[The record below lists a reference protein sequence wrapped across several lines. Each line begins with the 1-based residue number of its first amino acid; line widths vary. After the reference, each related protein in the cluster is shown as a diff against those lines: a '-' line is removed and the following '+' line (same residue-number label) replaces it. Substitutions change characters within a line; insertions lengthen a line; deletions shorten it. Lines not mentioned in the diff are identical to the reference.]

1 MGHPPPPP
9 GCPLHG
15 AGGRAGAQAAKPR
28 LGSLRRRTGLPPT
41 STAQLGP
48 GAKGLF
54 FLPPE
59 AKLSFYLDKL
69 FKKCK

>member
-1 MGHPPPPP
+1 MPRPPNTD
-9 GCPLHG
+9 GTTSD
-15 AGGRAGAQAAKPR
+15 PR
-28 LGSLRRRTGLPPT
+28 MGLPPT
-41 STAQLGP
+41 PAAQGRP

-54 FLPPE
+54 FSFFFLI